1 MAGAM
6 AGKESKDRGL
16 KTNNDIIRKNV
27 VRFYPTIFTLRFR
40 ELLFPSNISIFF
52 PSPYACVRE
61 FLQKEEMFE
70 STGIQNTRETEED
83 KSSGVKEDCVVYVKV
98 YYKKERARWSNI
110 KYCRRLKI

>member
-1 MAGAM
+1 M

-52 PSPYACVRE
+52 PLPLRMRTWIFAKRRNVR
-61 FLQKEEMFE
+61 MD
-70 STGIQNTRETEED
+70 IQNMRETEED

-98 YYKKERARWSNI
+98 YCKKES
-110 KYCRRLKI
+110 KME